1 MAGIDLPESK
11 WIEKVIVSII
21 DTNEFVGNDENGNF
35 TVTTD
40 RKEVIL
46 TAKLDELKNLNL
58 SEYKELSNIMWL
70 FSHIFSKLL
79 N

>member
-70 FSHIFSKLL
+70 LSHIFSKLL

>member
-46 TAKLDELKNLNL
+46 TAKLDELKNLNH

-70 FSHIFSKLL
+70 LSHIFSKLL